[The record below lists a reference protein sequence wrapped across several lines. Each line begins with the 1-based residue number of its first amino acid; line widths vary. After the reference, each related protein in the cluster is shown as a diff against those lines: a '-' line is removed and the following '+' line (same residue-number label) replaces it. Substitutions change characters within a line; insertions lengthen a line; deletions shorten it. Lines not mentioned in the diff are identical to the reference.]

1 MFASFRHST
10 QPRSSKRLV
19 SWVLATGFVSALTSL
34 AIALDG
40 GEAPPPKP
48 EEEPLKVVFASELP
62 KAEPEPEPEPIV
74 EAPEPVV
81 EPAPAPVPA
90 PAHLPRTTKK
100 PKPPKPIDAPKEIPK
115 EAAKEGNA
123 EDFAVPDVP
132 EGQGDPQ
139 GRVGGTG
146 ESTAPVAPAI
156 VEPPPPPKKKPV
168 ARKPVHLPEDAKPP
182 RMVSTGAPTF
192 PSSMKAEGKEGLVIL
207 KVVIRPDGR
216 ITQWQ
221 VLQGEE
227 PFLTAA
233 IDWVKKTEWEP
244 AVSANGEKL
253 PVFKILRIPFRLRI

>member
-19 SWVLATGFVSALTSL
+19 SWVLATGLVSTLTSL

-40 GEAPPPKP
+40 GEAPGPNP
-48 EEEPLKVVFASELP
+48 EEEPLKVIFASELP
-62 KAEPEPEPEPIV
+62 TPEPEPEPIV
-74 EAPEPVV
+74 EAPEPLV
-81 EPAPAPVPA
+81 EAAPAPVAA

-100 PKPPKPIDAPKEIPK
+100 PKPPKPLEAPNEIPK
-115 EAAKEGNA
+115 EAPKEGNA

-132 EGQGDPQ
+132 EGQGDSQ

-146 ESTAPVAPAI
+146 QSAESAAPV
-156 VEPPPPPKKKPV
+156 VEPPPPPKRPA

-207 KVVIRPDGR
+207 KVVIRQDGR

-227 PFLTAA
+227 PFLSAA